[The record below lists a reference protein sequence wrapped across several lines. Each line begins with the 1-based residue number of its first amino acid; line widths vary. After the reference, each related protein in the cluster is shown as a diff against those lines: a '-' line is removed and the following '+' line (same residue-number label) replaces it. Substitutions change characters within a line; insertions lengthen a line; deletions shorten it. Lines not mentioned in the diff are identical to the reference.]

1 VPTSISTMSRGS
13 CCTSTSSSSK
23 SNGGSS
29 SNCSSYAVRCR
40 FKYALALLRRGHEVP
55 ISSSTMSRGS
65 CKVVVIV
72 VRVRVV
78 VVIVVVTPYAGVSN
92 THSFSFGVDTRCPS
106 VVV

>member
-1 VPTSISTMSRGS
+1 
-13 CCTSTSSSSK
+13 
-23 SNGGSS
+23 
-29 SNCSSYAVRCR
+29 
-40 FKYALALLRRGHEVP
+40 
-55 ISSSTMSRGS
+55 MSRGS